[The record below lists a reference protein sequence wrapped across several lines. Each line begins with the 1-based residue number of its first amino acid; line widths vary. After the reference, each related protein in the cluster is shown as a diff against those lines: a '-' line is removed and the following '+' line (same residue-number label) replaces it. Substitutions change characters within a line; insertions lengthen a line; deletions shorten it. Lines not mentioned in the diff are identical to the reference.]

1 MTQITAVLFDY
12 GMVLSAPPLASAWE
26 RMQSIARVDEA
37 GLHAGYWAH
46 RHAYDRGTHS
56 GVEYWHLVA
65 AHAGVALDAAQ
76 TTALLRAD
84 IDLWGELNQ
93 PMIDWVFR
101 LHRAG
106 IRTGILSNMGDAM
119 ASGLLAKYGWLQ
131 DFDHRTW
138 SYALKLAKPEPEIY
152 RHAIHGLGAAPQE
165 ILFIDDKEENIAAA
179 RQAGLETLHYTTHAA
194 FEVEMVARGLG
205 GLLHP
210 DA

>member
-1 MTQITAVLFDY
+1 MTPIKAVLFDY

-26 RMQSIARVDEA
+26 RMQAITGLDEA
-37 GLHAGYWAH
+37 KLHAGYWAH

-65 AHAGVALDAAQ
+65 AHAGVGLEDAQ
-76 TTALLRAD
+76 VTALLAAD
-84 IDLWGELNQ
+84 VDLWGELNQ

-119 ASGLLAKYGWLQ
+119 AAGLLAKYAWLE
-131 DFDHRTW
+131 DFHHRTW
-138 SYALKLAKPEPEIY
+138 SYALKIAKPEADIY
-152 RHAIHGLGAAPQE
+152 EHAVAGLGTAREQ

-179 RQAGLETLHYTTHAA
+179 RQAGLETLHFTTYADMEA
-194 FEVEMVARGLG
+194 EMLERGLG
-205 GLLHP
+205 GLLK
-210 DA
+210 AEY